1 MTDLSGAF
9 DPATGE
15 YDYAVLDRELDKAK
29 SKLFLN
35 SNAAFLG
42 PILTSLE
49 FIWDD
54 NIETAATDGER
65 FWWAPKDFLICSFD
79 ERVSTVFHEV
89 WHVARLHMLR
99 CGNRDPKKWNYAC
112 DIRLNR
118 DLVNDGYKIGH
129 DWVQYHH
136 EIPHELEEDIYD
148 WLVKNNTPIPQNQS
162 KHIGDMKGQGDPAKA
177 AGNAQATINTV
188 VRAIHQ
194 ANLAGKPGSV
204 PGGIREFIDQFLEP
218 VIDWE
223 KELQDWM
230 QDLLEEDYSW
240 SRPNRRY
247 ADIYLP
253 HRFEDD
259 GRLEH
264 LIYYLDV
271 SGSISKD
278 DIIRFNSEVKFV
290 KEQFNPKK
298 MTFVQFDT
306 IIQKVDVM
314 KEDDVFS
321 SIEVIGRGG
330 TCLRKVREHI
340 IKNEPTAAIIF
351 TDLYVAPMEKLPK
364 EIPVLWVSTTK
375 DQRGAFGKTIHI
387 PHGGKKETL

>member
-1 MTDLSGAF
+1 MTDLPGAI
-9 DPATGE
+9 DPGTGE
-15 YDYAVLDRELDKAK
+15 YDFAVLNRELDKAK

-42 PILTSLE
+42 PVLTSLD

-54 NIETAATDGER
+54 DIETAATDGER
-65 FWWAPKDFLICSFD
+65 FWWAPKDFLICTFD
-79 ERVSTVFHEV
+79 ERVSTIFHEV

-99 CGNRDPKKWNYAC
+99 RGNRDPKIWNYAC

-118 DLVNDGYKIGH
+118 DLIDDGYKIGH
-129 DWVQYHH
+129 DWVQYHS
-136 EIPHELEEDIYD
+136 EIPHELEEEIYD
-148 WLVKNNTPIPQNQS
+148 WLVQNKTPIPKNQS
-162 KHIGDMKGQGDPAKA
+162 KHLGDMVGQGDPAKA
-177 AGNAQATINTV
+177 AQAAQATINLV
-188 VRAIHQ
+188 IRAIHQ
-194 ANLAGKPGSV
+194 ANMAGKPGSI
-204 PGGIREFIDQFLEP
+204 PGGIQEVIDQFLEP

-223 KELQDWM
+223 KELQEWM
-230 QDLLEEDYSW
+230 QDLLEEDYTW
-240 SRPNRRY
+240 ARPNRRH

-253 HRFEDD
+253 SRFEDD

-306 IIQKVDVM
+306 QIQKIDVM
-314 KEDDVFS
+314 KEEDEFTSV
-321 SIEVIGRGG
+321 EVKGRGG
-330 TCLRKVREHI
+330 TCLKQVREHI
-340 IKNEPTAAIIF
+340 IDNEPTAAIIF
-351 TDLYVAPMEKLPK
+351 SDLYVTPMQPLPVD
-364 EIPVLWVSTTK
+364 IPVLWVTQTK
-375 DQRGAFGKTIHI
+375 GAKGPFGKTIEI
-387 PHGGKKETL
+387 TERKAA